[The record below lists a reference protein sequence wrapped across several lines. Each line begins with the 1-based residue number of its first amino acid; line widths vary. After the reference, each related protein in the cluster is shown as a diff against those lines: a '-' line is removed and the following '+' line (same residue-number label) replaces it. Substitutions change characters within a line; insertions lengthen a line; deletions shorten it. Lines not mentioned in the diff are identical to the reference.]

1 MQGEFG
7 GDSYVPTQVQSPANY
22 ILMEQPQPFEAFSDD
37 GMLIYPE
44 PVHIYE
50 RALQDLDVYESVEKP
65 AARLTLLMGPKK
77 PPHTNIMNANE
88 QKSQSQLDNLPSS
101 TPLSTHHA
109 VNRDRKD
116 NERKDQNSS
125 QQTTRM
131 KCHGLGTAKP
141 QSISPERDGSGN
153 DRRTRK
159 SGSSTSKN
167 PAAADHPFRLE
178 RTLQYYDKA
187 STRMKRETYY
197 QTDLRENK
205 KTIPTTSQ
213 SKGDGKFL
221 RDAKLLNN
229 DLNSFRSDPN
239 EMQVQNQMQTDDPN
253 LKLFESTVESV
264 NKLATDD
271 TKRMKIINTNIG
283 QTIIENETGEKSMD
297 GEQSSKSL
305 KDPLKTDQRSLV
317 DERPYQAANKNINNK
332 MRLSSSKK
340 LVSYQSEQS

>member
-1 MQGEFG
+1 
-7 GDSYVPTQVQSPANY
+7 
-22 ILMEQPQPFEAFSDD
+22 
-37 GMLIYPE
+37 
-44 PVHIYE
+44 
-50 RALQDLDVYESVEKP
+50 
-65 AARLTLLMGPKK
+65 
-77 PPHTNIMNANE
+77 
-88 QKSQSQLDNLPSS
+88 
-101 TPLSTHHA
+101 
-109 VNRDRKD
+109 
-116 NERKDQNSS
+116 
-125 QQTTRM
+125 
-131 KCHGLGTAKP
+131 
-141 QSISPERDGSGN
+141 
-153 DRRTRK
+153 
-159 SGSSTSKN
+159 
-167 PAAADHPFRLE
+167 
-178 RTLQYYDKA
+178 
-187 STRMKRETYY
+187 MKRETYY

-271 TKRMKIINTNIG
+271 TKRMKMINTNIG

>member
-116 NERKDQNSS
+116 NERKD
-125 QQTTRM
+125 
-131 KCHGLGTAKP
+131 
-141 QSISPERDGSGN
+141 
-153 DRRTRK
+153 
-159 SGSSTSKN
+159 
-167 PAAADHPFRLE
+167 
-178 RTLQYYDKA
+178 
-187 STRMKRETYY
+187 
-197 QTDLRENK
+197 
-205 KTIPTTSQ
+205 
-213 SKGDGKFL
+213 
-221 RDAKLLNN
+221 
-229 DLNSFRSDPN
+229 
-239 EMQVQNQMQTDDPN
+239 
-253 LKLFESTVESV
+253 
-264 NKLATDD
+264 
-271 TKRMKIINTNIG
+271 
-283 QTIIENETGEKSMD
+283 
-297 GEQSSKSL
+297 
-305 KDPLKTDQRSLV
+305 
-317 DERPYQAANKNINNK
+317 
-332 MRLSSSKK
+332 
-340 LVSYQSEQS
+340 